1 MREGLPIEFAPTFPL
16 QRLDNSQMPPRRSR
30 RNAGQKPDP
39 LEVEAGGKKEEEVA
53 VQEEEK
59 TDQMP
64 AEAVTKMV
72 MEKKDDSL
80 PVQAEAEAFETAE
93 KYNVIQTEVE
103 SEKVEEG
110 KCVPADLWRK
120 NKMLL
125 AKDDYEVYEACTTD
139 AVAVAESR
147 GESKPEGRVDDSKPI
162 LTEDATQVVKDDLK
176 AGASGNTAEDDAEVH
191 LETTGSHYGTAS
203 YPSLPVCNHVN
214 QTKVKRDVSF
224 HRRLNA
230 SSSEDEYFS
239 GQEEVNQ

>member
-1 MREGLPIEFAPTFPL
+1 
-16 QRLDNSQMPPRRSR
+16 MPPRRSR
-30 RNAGQKPDP
+30 RNAGQKPEP
-39 LEVEAGGKKEEEVA
+39 LEVEAGGKKKEEVA

-59 TDQMP
+59 TDQTP

-120 NKMLL
+120 NKMLV
-125 AKDDYEVYEACTTD
+125 AKDDNEVDDVCTTD

-147 GESKPEGRVDDSKPI
+147 GDSKPEGRVDDSKST
-162 LTEDATQVVKDDLK
+162 LTEDATQVVKDDPK
-176 AGASGNTAEDDAEVH
+176 AGASGNKAEDDADEAH
-191 LETTGSHYGTAS
+191 LETTDRHYGTAS
-203 YPSLPVCNHVN
+203 HPSPPACNHVN
-214 QTKVKRDVSF
+214 QPEVNRDSSS

-230 SSSEDEYFS
+230 SSSEEEYFS
-239 GQEEVNQ
+239 GKEQVNLISIINNLLI